1 MLVDFIRS
9 SDGEEPYRISPDFT
23 TGDRMP
29 TTDDYINMHCM
40 HDLSRKATFCTDSR
54 RQKDDASAAIVKH
67 TLREISEWSGVKLV
81 GNQQQMANL
90 QLIDHREGESQRQQ
104 LASSVQHRHT
114 KGKNPM
120 CVALSIIGDPKH
132 KQKFAC

>member
-1 MLVDFIRS
+1 MYDDAGGFHQILRRR
-9 SDGEEPYRISPDFT
+9 GTLPDFARLYNW
-23 TGDRMP
+23 GSDAYDKRL
-29 TTDDYINMHCM
+29 YQYAL

-67 TLREISEWSGVKLV
+67 ALRETSEWSGVKLV

-114 KGKNPM
+114 KEKKSNVCSLIYHRRP
-120 CVALSIIGDPKH
+120 
-132 KQKFAC
+132 